1 MELQQVRGL
10 LMEQEKSLRFSRFD
24 ANTAWALGKLM
35 AEKVLGRGLALSVA
49 LRSATGHT
57 LFQFSADGTARN
69 NQNWMNRKLNA
80 VLLMEK
86 SSLACYVDAKL
97 KGEGVERHGLDPRE
111 YVFCGGGF
119 PIRLTGGELV
129 GVALASGL
137 PHLEDHAFLVDC
149 LSEFLEAEAPR
160 LNTGESI

>member
-1 MELQQVRGL
+1 MELQGVREL
-10 LMEQEKSLRFSRFD
+10 LAEQEKCLRFARFD
-24 ANTAWALGKLM
+24 ANAAWALGKLM
-35 AEKVLGRGLALSVA
+35 AETVLGRGLKLSVA

-57 LFQFSADGTARN
+57 LFQFSADGTTRN

-80 VLLMEK
+80 VLLMEQ
-86 SSLACYVDAKL
+86 SSLASYVDAQL
-97 KGEGVERHGLDPRE
+97 RGEGVERHGLDPRE

-119 PIRLTGGELV
+119 PIRLAGGELV

-149 LSEFLEAEAPR
+149 LSEFLGVDAPR
-160 LNTGESI
+160 LGTSEDI